1 MMQHMMHTHQCQ
13 KQCIK
18 QARRGRQ
25 ARRGWPRKASGP
37 RGRRPAGGALRKRV
51 RVLPRV
57 GQHLARQRGQ
67 VAEQVQGCRARRRP
81 RGRPP
86 LRAATPARRM
96 RMRRRSLAGRT
107 LRRRALRLSAP
118 AVPCYVPGPG
128 SQYHSRQSRQDIQ
141 GRHASARGSRI
152 HTLAG
157 AQRAPATGCG
167 ALRHSMHAC
176 VPAAPAAQ
184 ASPGISCAWSHAA
197 GHAAEKNDI
206 FWTNGGAGL

>member
-1 MMQHMMHTHQCQ
+1 MQHMMHTHQCQ

-81 RGRPP
+81 HGWPP
-86 LRAATPARRM
+86 LRAAAPARRM
-96 RMRRRSLAGRT
+96 RVRRRRLAGRA
-107 LRRRALRLSAP
+107 LRRRAPRLSAP
-118 AVPCYVPGPG
+118 AVPCHGPGPG
-128 SQYHSRQSRQDIQ
+128 SQCHNRQSRQDLQ
-141 GRHASARGSRI
+141 GRQARKRARQQGTHAGWCSEGTSHWLWSAPPFYARLRDSSAGSASQPR
-152 HTLAG
+152 HN
-157 AQRAPATGCG
+157 
-167 ALRHSMHAC
+167 LRVVGRRRPC
-176 VPAAPAAQ
+176 
-184 ASPGISCAWSHAA
+184 CR
-197 GHAAEKNDI
+197 K
-206 FWTNGGAGL
+206 T